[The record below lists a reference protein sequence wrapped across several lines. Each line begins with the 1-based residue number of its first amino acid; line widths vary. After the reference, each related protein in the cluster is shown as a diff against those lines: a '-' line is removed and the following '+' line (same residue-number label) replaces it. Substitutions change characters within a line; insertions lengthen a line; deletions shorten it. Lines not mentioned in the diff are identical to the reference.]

1 MSLDIILVN
10 HKRGQTRRFK
20 LSWRE
25 VHLWL
30 PVAALSAVLL
40 SASFWLGQRSAE
52 GPRIVMP
59 PELGKSWQREM
70 TRQRAQISD
79 VRTQLDHNMLALYQ
93 RLGRLQAH
101 VARLN
106 AVGQR
111 ITEMARMTPGEFNFD
126 QEPALGGPAELT
138 LLGEDDRSIAEFER
152 QLEQFTA
159 NLDAREREMRV
170 LQDLVVAGRLR
181 EQIYPSGRPVVGGY
195 ITSGFGRR
203 SDPFSGRR
211 AFHKGVDFAGRHG
224 SPVLAVAAGVV
235 TWTGDKGGY
244 GNLIEINH
252 GNGYITRYGHNSK
265 ILAKVGDKISK
276 GQAVARMGSTGR
288 STGPHVHFEVLHN
301 DVVVNPAEYIRA
313 SAR

>member
-30 PVAALSAVLL
+30 PALAFGAVLL
-40 SASFWLGQRSAE
+40 SASFWLGQRTAN
-52 GPRIVMP
+52 GPRIVVP
-59 PELGKSWQREM
+59 PELGRSWQRDM
-70 TRQRAQISD
+70 TGQRAQIAEL
-79 VRTQLDHNMLALYQ
+79 RTQLDHNMLALYQ

-101 VARLN
+101 VTRLN

-126 QEPALGGPAELT
+126 EEPALGGPEFM
-138 LLGEDDRSIAEFER
+138 LLGEEDRTIAEFER
-152 QLEQFTA
+152 QLDQFSA

-181 EQIYPSGRPVVGGY
+181 EQIHPSGRPVIGGY

-211 AFHKGVDFAGRHG
+211 AFHKGVDFAGNSG

-244 GNLIEINH
+244 GRLVEINH

-265 ILAKVGDKISK
+265 IIVKVGNKVSK
-276 GQAVARMGSTGR
+276 GQAIARMGSTGR

-301 DVVVNPAEYIRA
+301 DRVVNPAEYIRA
-313 SAR
+313 STR